1 MLIFLPFMKLDF
13 KTSKKLY
20 GQFTKTR
27 LKHQEKNRKCLVY
40 QAFLVELF
48 SV

>member
-1 MLIFLPFMKLDF
+1 MLIFLPFMKLAF

-27 LKHQEKNRKCLVY
+27 LKCQEKNRKMLGLSSIFGGTV
-40 QAFLVELF
+40 
-48 SV
+48 